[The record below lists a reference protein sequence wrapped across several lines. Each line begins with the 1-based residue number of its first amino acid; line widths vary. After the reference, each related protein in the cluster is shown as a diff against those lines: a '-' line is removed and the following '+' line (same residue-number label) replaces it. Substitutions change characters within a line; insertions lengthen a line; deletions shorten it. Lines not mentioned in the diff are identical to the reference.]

1 MDVTRAD
8 NVGMLQLVLPDISLL
23 LLHSDLQSFTASLG
37 LEAVILLCTFP
48 LLSASQKTKRQ
59 LYAVKEE
66 LM

>member
-8 NVGMLQLVLPDISLL
+8 NVGIFQLVLPDISQLRP
-23 LLHSDLQSFTASLG
+23 HSDLQGFTASLG
-37 LEAVILLCTFP
+37 LEAVSLLCMFL
-48 LLSASQKTKRQ
+48 LLSASQRTRRK

>member
-1 MDVTRAD
+1 MDVTRSG
-8 NVGMLQLVLPDISLL
+8 NVGIFQLVLPDISLL
-23 LLHSDLQSFTASLG
+23 RLHSDLQGFTTSVG
-37 LEAVILLCTFP
+37 LEAVRLLCMFP